1 MSNLNLNEVLRAY
14 ISCRKNK
21 RNTVNQI
28 KFELNVENNL
38 YNLYTELKNETYR
51 PGRSICFVVTY
62 PKLREI
68 FAADFKDRIVHHLL
82 VARLEPYY
90 EKRFIYDSYAC
101 RKDKGAHKAVL
112 RLRKFSRQN
121 KYYLQIDVKNFFTS
135 IDKNTLYSIF
145 LKGKFNKETRSLLK
159 KMIFHDPTSNYYL
172 KGDGNLFS
180 KIPPCK
186 SLFYT
191 PKNRGLPIGNL
202 TSQFFANV
210 YLNEVDQYI
219 KRTLK
224 VKHYIRYVDDMIL
237 LSDDKNQL
245 LKWRDEIN
253 GFLSEKLKLSLHPGK
268 DRIGAVENGIDFLGY
283 IVRPNY
289 ILSRRRVAGNLK
301 KKLNLFNKG
310 YYLLSN
316 NQKQISLPLSS
327 NPTDEEIARM
337 LTTVNSYY
345 GHFKHADTYN
355 LRKNLYENRMGK
367 LKNYLEPVDNYAHFR
382 IAK

>member
-1 MSNLNLNEVLRAY
+1 MSNLSLNEVLQAY

-28 KFELNVENNL
+28 KFELSMENNL
-38 YNLYTELKNETYR
+38 YNLYTELRNRTYL

-68 FAADFKDRIVHHLL
+68 FAADFKDRVVHHLL
-82 VARLEPYY
+82 VSRLELYY

-101 RKDKGAHKAVL
+101 RKNKGAHKAVS

-121 KYYLQIDVKNFFTS
+121 EYYLQIDVKNFFTS
-135 IDKNTLYSIF
+135 IDKNILYSIF
-145 LKGKFNKETRSLLK
+145 LKGKFNEETVSLLK
-159 KMIFHDPTSNYYL
+159 KIIFHDPTSNYYL
-172 KGDGNLFS
+172 KGDRNLFR
-180 KIPPCK
+180 KIPPSK

-191 PKNRGLPIGNL
+191 PKNKGLPIGNL

-237 LSDDKNQL
+237 LSDDKKQL
-245 LKWRDEIN
+245 LKWRNEIN
-253 GFLSEKLKLSLHPGK
+253 GFLTEKLKLSLHPGK

>member
-1 MSNLNLNEVLRAY
+1 M
-14 ISCRKNK
+14 
-21 RNTVNQI
+21 
-28 KFELNVENNL
+28 ENNL

>member
-301 KKLNLFNKG
+301 NKLNLFNKG